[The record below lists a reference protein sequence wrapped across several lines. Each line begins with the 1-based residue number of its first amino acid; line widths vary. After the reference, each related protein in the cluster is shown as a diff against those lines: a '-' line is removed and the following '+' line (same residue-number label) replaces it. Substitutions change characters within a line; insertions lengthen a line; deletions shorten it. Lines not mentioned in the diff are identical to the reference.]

1 MLFTYLSKT
10 FNKKSRHSF
19 IDSYVSH
26 VFSTRSI
33 AAKPRKKGQKRN
45 REPRVAL
52 VTKSEVEHLEDGFR
66 WRKYGQ
72 KAVKNSPYPRFSLI
86 PSSTLHTCLH
96 CRHCAPSC
104 IAHTHTHTH
113 TYFYDT
119 MEIYVC
125 LVPTHL
131 PQFSCYNMS

>member
-1 MLFTYLSKT
+1 MLFTYQAKHVT
-10 FNKKSRHSF
+10 KKSRHSF

-26 VFSTRSI
+26 VFSTRST

-72 KAVKNSPYPRFSLI
+72 KAVKNSPYPRFYLI
-86 PSSTLHTCLH
+86 PSCALYTCLH
-96 CRHCAPSC
+96 CTHAC
-104 IAHTHTHTH
+104 IAHRHG
-113 TYFYDT
+113 D
-119 MEIYVC
+119 
-125 LVPTHL
+125 THL
-131 PQFSCYNMS
+131 FP